1 MLKRPGLYGAPGS
14 TFPFSPERKEEKMRE
29 KKQDVLSQKS
39 PRWTWDDRAAVGL
52 P

>member
-1 MLKRPGLYGAPGS
+1 MPGS
-14 TFPFSPERKEEKMRE
+14 TFSLPQERKEEKMRE
-29 KKQDVLSQKS
+29 KKQNVLSQKS